1 MKLQYRGTQRPE
13 QVVLAFYVCDPKLNE
28 YNFSSGRMALLLLT
42 VLSMAISAINSSE
55 DITIPRHDLNTV
67 PGNFLI

>member
-13 QVVLAFYVCDPKLNE
+13 QVVLTFYVIL
-28 YNFSSGRMALLLLT
+28 NFSSGRMALLLLT

-67 PGNFLI
+67 PGNYLIGL

>member
-13 QVVLAFYVCDPKLNE
+13 QVVLTFYVIL
-28 YNFSSGRMALLLLT
+28 NFSSGRMALLLLT

-55 DITIPRHDLNTV
+55 DMTIPRHDLNTV
-67 PGNFLI
+67 PGNFLIGL